1 MAGGGIPRLTISKIL
16 NHERL
21 SINALYH
28 AMEEIAGVDL
38 PPEHGPDREG
48 DVRDS
53 LASLERA
60 RRLLGYAPAATWK
73 DGLARTLD
81 WYRD

>member
-1 MAGGGIPRLTISKIL
+1 
-16 NHERL
+16 
-21 SINALYH
+21 
-28 AMEEIAGVDL
+28 MEEIAGVDL